1 MMTYIIEVGV
11 PGMPFWELEKVR
23 ANSLSEAKAYL
34 REIYGRTP
42 SSGIARRSIDRL
54 APGRGI
60 VKKITIKIFSKRY

>member
-34 REIYGRTP
+34 REIYGP
-42 SSGIARRSIDRL
+42 NAFFGY
-54 APGRGI
+54 
-60 VKKITIKIFSKRY
+60 SKAVY